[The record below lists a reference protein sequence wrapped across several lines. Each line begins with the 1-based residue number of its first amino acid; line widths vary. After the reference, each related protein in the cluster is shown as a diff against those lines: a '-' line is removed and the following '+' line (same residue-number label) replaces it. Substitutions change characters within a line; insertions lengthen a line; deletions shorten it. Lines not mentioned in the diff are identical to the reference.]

1 MVLVIIIYTN
11 QGATIS
17 AVDQTFKAL
26 KAETSK
32 FTDGSELTYLIPEQ
46 PEGEK
51 LKPIVKDLPP
61 DATEQ
66 EKKISKAVE
75 QIATPVKDVVQYTKD
90 DPVGV
95 VVSGYVIIIDSAT
108 QQPMKPYTY
117 DVMIQIECDLV
128 LNDVDGFNYCN
139 TNPLVGRVQTEDAGQ
154 DNDGVDKGGYYK
166 YVWHPPN
173 VASSGFYDIVIT
185 IVSDQ
190 KNQEG
195 RYENYEK
202 SYKIQ
207 VL

>member
-1 MVLVIIIYTN
+1 MVLVIIVYTN
-11 QGATIS
+11 QGATVL
-17 AVDQTFKAL
+17 AVDKTFQAL

-66 EKKISKAVE
+66 EKAISKAVE
-75 QIATPVKDVVQYTKD
+75 TIATPVKDVPQYTKD
-90 DPVGV
+90 NALGV

-108 QQPMKPYTY
+108 QQAMKPYTY
-117 DVMIQIECDLV
+117 DVMIQIQCDDI

-139 TNPLVGRVQTEDAGQ
+139 TKPLVGRVQTDDAGK
-154 DNDGVDKGGYYK
+154 DADGVDKGGYYK
-166 YVWHPPN
+166 YVWHPAN
-173 VASSGFYDIVIT
+173 VVSAGFYDVIIT